1 MELQDYI
8 KVSSSQSLVFS
19 HIELSILGKKLSIFN
34 GYDAG
39 LFGEVQNN
47 KKEHHFLL
55 NSHLLNLSYQH
66 PKLLLILLIL
76 LEED

>member
-19 HIELSILGKKLSIFN
+19 HIELSILVAMMLEKAS
-34 GYDAG
+34 
-39 LFGEVQNN
+39 FGEALNN
-47 KKEHHFLL
+47 KKEHHFWL
-55 NSHLLNLSYQH
+55 NSPLLNLSHQH